1 MWFILQNA
9 AIVTSEVQAE
19 ALAGD
24 EVGVGDERAGVATLT
39 DVVWQRNALHPN
51 ADEERVEGQR
61 AGSAARRFD
70 AARRLLWQ
78 CYGRALMLEV
88 RNLSKGYGGLL
99 AVESL
104 SFTVE
109 GGEVV
114 ALLGPNGA
122 GKSTTLTCVAGYQ
135 KPDSGIVLWN
145 GRVLGADRSRHIALV
160 PETPE
165 VFPLLTIWEHLVFV
179 ARGLDLPAGWEP
191 EARELLDRF
200 QLLDQR
206 DKLGEALS
214 KGMRQKLL
222 VACAALART
231 EVMMLDEPM
240 VGLDPHA
247 QRELRSMLLE
257 LRSSGRALIISSHLI
272 TYLEGLADRA
282 VIIKAGRLV
291 AEDTLEALK
300 DRYGSDDLE
309 DAFFEATN

>member
-1 MWFILQNA
+1 
-9 AIVTSEVQAE
+9 V
-19 ALAGD
+19 
-24 EVGVGDERAGVATLT
+24 
-39 DVVWQRNALHPN
+39 
-51 ADEERVEGQR
+51 
-61 AGSAARRFD
+61 
-70 AARRLLWQ
+70 
-78 CYGRALMLEV
+78 LEV
-88 RNLSKGYGGLL
+88 RNLSKKYGGLP

-104 SFTVE
+104 SFNVQ

-135 KPDSGIVLWN
+135 KPDSGTVLWN
-145 GRVLGADRSRHIALV
+145 GRVLGADRSRYIALV

-179 ARGLDLPAGWEP
+179 ARGLDLAPGWESQ
-191 EARELLDRF
+191 ARELLDRF
-200 QLLDQR
+200 RLLEQS

-222 VACAALART
+222 VACAALAQT
-231 EVMMLDEPM
+231 EVMLLDEPM

-247 QRELRSMLLE
+247 QRELRNMLHE

-282 VIIKAGRLV
+282 VILKAGRLV
-291 AEDTLEALK
+291 AEGTLEALK
-300 DRYGSDDLE
+300 DRYGSQDLE
-309 DAFFEATN
+309 DTFFEATT